1 MSGTEIAFYGLIF
14 WQLIMLF
21 SLATYRCTQALKG
34 KMPAGGFSPFG
45 NGGKDLETRITRAHA
60 NCYENI
66 PLFAVVLAA
75 SYFAGKSQL
84 TDGYAQVLLGAR
96 VAQSLIHIMSTSQNA
111 ITVRFIAYLVQ
122 IICLVMM
129 LFTLIF

>member
-14 WQLIMLF
+14 WQLIMLL
-21 SLATYRCTQALKG
+21 SLATFRCSQALKG

-45 NGGKDLETRITRAHA
+45 NGGKDLETRVTRAHA

-75 SYFAGKSQL
+75 SYFAGKAHL
-84 TDGYAQVLLGAR
+84 TDTYALVLLGAR
-96 VAQSLIHIMSTSQNA
+96 VAQSVIHIISTSQNA
-111 ITVRFIAYLVQ
+111 ITLRFIAYLVQ
-122 IICLVMM
+122 IICLIMM
-129 LFTLIF
+129 LLQLIF